1 MLWTRFGTGTTTCDL
16 CMNPVM
22 FPPSP
27 TRRFP
32 ATRTMLKLESL
43 EVNGFKTFVDPVTS
57 RFARGI
63 TAIVGP
69 NGCGKSNLAEAIT
82 WVLGEQSA
90 KSLRGSSMEEV
101 IFNGSGR
108 RKPLG
113 MAEVS
118 LTFLTDGS
126 VESADD
132 GRITIGRRI
141 FRGGEGQY
149 RLNDRVARLKD
160 IRDILMDTGLGI
172 RAYSVIEQGRIG
184 MILSGKPQERR
195 KLIEEAAGITRYK
208 SRKRLAGLKL
218 EDATADL
225 LRLDDVISEVERRL
239 RSLKRQASAARRH
252 RQQRDAYREL
262 LDAVLLAR
270 WVKLQGEL
278 EELGSVLGQEADR
291 EAELLAGIA
300 RGNAELAECRQAID
314 ARTGEAVRSH
324 ERQATLLATIEG
336 RRELIKGAGATRAE
350 IAERLDAGAR
360 GAETRRRELSTAE
373 EALAVLAGRRQ
384 MFLSE
389 REEALAKVDEDRRR
403 IDKADTAIDHA
414 RGRHRD
420 LLEEQAAS
428 NVGIDELRS
437 LLVAERIAGE
447 KAVDRRDR
455 AEETLERSREALRS
469 IDLDVKSVG
478 AQVETLDVALTTET
492 QAAQRAAAAL
502 EASRNRRQTAQT
514 ELETRRE
521 ELVEAQK
528 RAAVLQE
535 LGRRDEELRAGIRD
549 ALLELGLAAPR
560 FLGDEVNVPAGWE
573 DSLDLFLGPLR
584 NAILAPGDDD
594 AVAVARALGGFD
606 HQVTLLRPVDPPQPL
621 PELGDPEIVGDV
633 WTALGLPAD
642 LHASLQPGWL
652 VRSPEAAERLA
663 VDNPG
668 AAFLCRDRLW
678 IEAGRV
684 TVRGEGAAPGAL
696 GRQRELDDLVH
707 RTGELE
713 ERCTTLGR
721 DIDSADGSVRDAALE
736 GRRIEQAAAGLREQL
751 AVAKARLQDITER
764 RAVQARES
772 AAAETERDEL
782 IRGIAETES
791 RQARIQAD
799 IEARETVHRSL
810 ERAVQ
815 EAADA
820 VERAREEREERVTA
834 GAGRQGQLELIEER
848 SATERNE
855 TERLEGRIATL
866 READEEWLVE
876 QERLRGRLVELEDA
890 STRARQELDDALD
903 ERTSARDEATGAQEA
918 LEEERDRG
926 RKLDGRM
933 RDLGARRDE
942 LRDRIEELR
951 VRQAGLR
958 QDAEHLEREYR
969 EEFRRELAAQ
979 EARETPASPGG
990 EASDLETMT
999 EELERRRTLLERMGP
1014 VNVLAADE
1022 YDEQQER
1029 HTFLAGQR
1037 ADVASSVE
1045 SLKRTI
1051 RDIDRTSSERFVATF
1066 SEVNENFGRTFTELF
1081 RGGEAE
1087 MRLMD
1092 EEDPL
1097 DCGIEITARPPG
1109 KRAQNIMLLSGG
1121 EKALAAI
1128 ALLFALFQT
1137 KPSPFCI
1144 LDEVDAPLDDANIL
1158 RFVDMLERM
1167 SAETQFLVI
1176 THNKLTMQV
1185 ASTLYGVTMEERGV
1199 SKIVGVDVDEMHP
1212 ERQLATA

>member
-1 MLWTRFGTGTTTCDL
+1 
-16 CMNPVM
+16 
-22 FPPSP
+22 
-27 TRRFP
+27 
-32 ATRTMLKLESL
+32 MLKLESL

-101 IFNGSGR
+101 IFNGSGQ

-118 LTFLTDGS
+118 LTFLSDGS
-126 VESADD
+126 AENAED

-208 SRKRLAGLKL
+208 NRKRLASLKL

-225 LRLDDVISEVERRL
+225 LRLDDIISEVERRL
-239 RSLKRQASAARRH
+239 RSLKRQANAALRH
-252 RQQRDAYREL
+252 RERRDAYREL
-262 LDAVLLAR
+262 LDAVLLSR
-270 WVKLQGEL
+270 WAKLQGEL
-278 EELGSVLGQEADR
+278 EELGSALGQEADR

-314 ARTGEAVRSH
+314 ARTEEAVRSH

-336 RRELIKGAGATRAE
+336 RQELIKGARATRTE
-350 IAERLDAGAR
+350 IAERLEAGAR

-389 REEALAKVDEDRRR
+389 REEALAKVHEDRRR
-403 IDKADTAIDHA
+403 IDEADTAIEDA
-414 RGRHRD
+414 RRRHRD

-428 NVGIDELRS
+428 RVGIDELRGN
-437 LLVAERIAGE
+437 LVAERIANE

-469 IDLDVKSVG
+469 IDGDVKDVG
-478 AQVETLDVALTTET
+478 AKVETLDVALTTET
-492 QAAQRAAAAL
+492 RAAQRAAAAL
-502 EASRNRRQTAQT
+502 DTSRNRRQAAQA

-528 RAAVLQE
+528 RAAVLRE

-549 ALLELGLAAPR
+549 ALIELELAEPR
-560 FLGDEVNVPAGWE
+560 FLSDEVNVPAGWE
-573 DSLDLFLGPLR
+573 NSLDLFLGPLR
-584 NAILAPGDDD
+584 NAILAPADED
-594 AVAVARALGGFD
+594 AVAIARALAGFD
-606 HQVTLLRPVDPPQPL
+606 HQVTLLRPADAPGEPREPD
-621 PELGDPEIVGDV
+621 DPEIVGDV
-633 WTALGLPAD
+633 WTALGLPED
-642 LHASLQPGWL
+642 LRAALQPGWL
-652 VRSPEAAERLA
+652 VESAEAAERLA
-663 VDNPG
+663 TDNPG
-668 AAFLCRDRLW
+668 VAFLCRDRLW

-696 GRQRELDDLVH
+696 GRQRELDDLVG
-707 RTGELE
+707 RADELE
-713 ERCTTLGR
+713 ERCATLSR
-721 DIDSADGSVRDAALE
+721 EIEAAAESVRHAALE
-736 GRRIEQAAAGLREQL
+736 GRRIEQAAAELREQL

-764 RAVQARES
+764 RTVQARES
-772 AAAETERDEL
+772 EAAEAEREEL
-782 IRGIAETES
+782 TRGIAETES
-791 RQARIQAD
+791 RQAQIRAEV
-799 IEARETVHRSL
+799 EARETVHRSL
-810 ERAVQ
+810 KRAVQ
-815 EAADA
+815 EAAAA
-820 VERAREEREERVTA
+820 VERAREEREEHVTA

-855 TERLEGRIATL
+855 TERLEERIADL

-890 STRARQELDDALD
+890 ATRARQELEDALA
-903 ERTSARDEATGAQEA
+903 EQTSARDEATAAQEA
-918 LEEERDRG
+918 LETERDRG
-926 RKLDGRM
+926 RELDARM

-979 EARETPASPGG
+979 EAPAPSDG

-1022 YDEQQER
+1022 YDEQRER

-1045 SLKRTI
+1045 SLKGTI
-1051 RDIDRTSSERFVATF
+1051 RDIDRTSSERFVSTF

-1081 RGGEAE
+1081 RGGDAE

-1092 EEDPL
+1092 EDDPL

-1167 SAETQFLVI
+1167 SKETQFLVI

>member
-1 MLWTRFGTGTTTCDL
+1 
-16 CMNPVM
+16 
-22 FPPSP
+22 
-27 TRRFP
+27 
-32 ATRTMLKLESL
+32 MLKLESL

-82 WVLGEQSA
+82 WVLGEQSP

-101 IFNGSGR
+101 IFNGSGQ

-126 VESADD
+126 VENAED

-208 SRKRLAGLKL
+208 NRKRLASLKL

-225 LRLDDVISEVERRL
+225 LRLDDIISEVERSL
-239 RSLKRQASAARRH
+239 RSLKRQANAARRH
-252 RQQRDAYREL
+252 RERRDAYREL

-270 WVKLQGEL
+270 WARLQGEL
-278 EELGSVLGQEADR
+278 EELGSALGQKADR
-291 EAELLAGIA
+291 EAELLAEIA

-314 ARTGEAVRSH
+314 ARTEEAVRSH

-336 RRELIKGAGATRAE
+336 RQELIKGGRATRAE
-350 IAERLDAGAR
+350 IAERLEGGAR
-360 GAETRRRELSTAE
+360 SEETRRRELSAAE

-389 REEALAKVDEDRRR
+389 REDALAKVHDDRRR
-403 IDKADTAIDHA
+403 IDEADAAIEDA
-414 RGRHRD
+414 RRRHRD

-428 NVGIDELRS
+428 RTGLDELRS
-437 LLVAERIAGE
+437 RLVAERIVTE

-455 AEETLERSREALRS
+455 AETTLERSRDALRA
-469 IDLDVKSVG
+469 IEVDVKGVG
-478 AQVETLDVALTTET
+478 AKVETLEVALTAET
-492 QAAQRAAAAL
+492 QAAQRAATAL
-502 EASRNRRQTAQT
+502 EASRNRRQAAQA
-514 ELETRRE
+514 ERETRRE

-528 RAAVLQE
+528 RAAVLRE
-535 LGRRDEELRAGIRD
+535 LGQRDEELRAGIRD
-549 ALLELGLAAPR
+549 ALHELELSEPR

-584 NAILAPGDDD
+584 NAVLAPGDED
-594 AVAVARALGGFD
+594 AVAIARALAGFD
-606 HQVTLLRPVDPPQPL
+606 HQVTLLRPAEARKPL
-621 PELGDPEIVGDV
+621 PGLTEPVELDDPDIVGDV
-633 WTALGLPAD
+633 WTALGLPEE
-642 LHASLQPGWL
+642 LRASLPPGCL
-652 VRSPEAAERLA
+652 VSSLEAAERLA
-663 VDNPG
+663 ADNPDI
-668 AAFLCRDRLW
+668 AFLCRDRLW

-696 GRQRELDDLVH
+696 GRQRELDDLVR
-707 RTGELE
+707 RTDELE
-713 ERCTTLGR
+713 ERCTTLSGE
-721 DIDSADGSVRDAALE
+721 IDEAAGSGRDAALE
-736 GRRIEQAAAGLREQL
+736 GRRIEQAAAELREQL

-782 IRGIAETES
+782 ISRITETES

-799 IEARETVHRSL
+799 IEARETVRRSL

-815 EAADA
+815 EAAAA

-855 TERLEGRIATL
+855 TERVERRIASL
-866 READEEWLVE
+866 READDEWLAE
-876 QERLRGRLVELEDA
+876 QERLRGRLIELEEA
-890 STRARQELDDALD
+890 STRAKGELDDALA

-918 LEEERDRG
+918 LEEERSRG
-926 RKLDGRM
+926 RELEARM

-942 LRDRIEELR
+942 QRDRIEDLR

-958 QDAEHLEREYR
+958 QDAEHLEGDYR
-969 EEFRRELAAQ
+969 EEFRRELAGQ
-979 EARETPASPGG
+979 EAPAPPDG
-990 EASDLETMT
+990 EAPDLEAMT

-1029 HTFLAGQR
+1029 HTFLTGQR
-1037 ADVASSVE
+1037 TDVASSVE

-1051 RDIDRTSSERFVATF
+1051 RDIDRTSSERFVAAF

-1081 RGGEAE
+1081 RGGDAE

-1158 RFVDMLERM
+1158 RFVDMLQRM

-1176 THNKLTMQV
+1176 THNKLTMQA

>member
-1 MLWTRFGTGTTTCDL
+1 
-16 CMNPVM
+16 
-22 FPPSP
+22 
-27 TRRFP
+27 
-32 ATRTMLKLESL
+32 MLKLESL

-101 IFNGSGR
+101 IFNGSGQ

-126 VESADD
+126 VENAED

-208 SRKRLAGLKL
+208 NRKRLASLKL

-225 LRLDDVISEVERRL
+225 LRLDDIISEVERRL
-239 RSLKRQASAARRH
+239 RSLKRQANAARRH
-252 RQQRDAYREL
+252 RERRDAYREL

-278 EELGSVLGQEADR
+278 EDLGSALGHEADR
-291 EAELLAGIA
+291 EAELLAEIA
-300 RGNAELAECRQAID
+300 RNNAALAECRQAID
-314 ARTGEAVRSH
+314 ARTEEAVSSH

-336 RRELIKGAGATRAE
+336 RQELIKGSRATRAE
-350 IAERLDAGAR
+350 IAERLEAGAR
-360 GAETRRRELSTAE
+360 GAKTRRRELSTAE

-389 REEALAKVDEDRRR
+389 REEALAKVHEDRRR
-403 IDKADTAIDHA
+403 IDEADTAIEDA
-414 RGRHRD
+414 RRRHRD

-428 NVGIDELRS
+428 RVGIDELRS
-437 LLVAERIAGE
+437 SLVAERIASE

-455 AEETLERSREALRS
+455 AEKTLQRSQEALRS
-469 IDLDVKSVG
+469 IDGDVRGVG
-478 AQVETLDVALTTET
+478 AKVGTLDVALATET

-502 EASRNRRQTAQT
+502 EASRNRRQTAQA
-514 ELETRRE
+514 ELETHRE

-528 RAAVLQE
+528 RAAVLRE

-549 ALLELGLAAPR
+549 ALVELGLAEPR

-584 NAILAPGDDD
+584 NAILAPGDED
-594 AVAVARALGGFD
+594 AVAIARALAGFD
-606 HQVTLLRPVDPPQPL
+606 HRVTLLRPADSTKPR
-621 PELGDPEIVGDV
+621 PEFTALGELDDPEIVGDV
-633 WTALGLPAD
+633 WAALGLPEE
-642 LHASLQPGWL
+642 LRASLQRGCL
-652 VRSPEAAERLA
+652 VESPEAAERLA
-663 VDNPG
+663 TDNPG
-668 AAFLCRDRLW
+668 VAFLCRDRLW

-684 TVRGEGAAPGAL
+684 TVRGKGAAPGAM
-696 GRQRELDDLVH
+696 GRQRELDDLVR
-707 RTGELE
+707 RTDELE
-713 ERCTTLGR
+713 ERCAALSR
-721 DIDSADGSVRDAALE
+721 DIDTATGSVRDAALE

-764 RAVQARES
+764 RDVQARES

-791 RQARIQAD
+791 RQARIQTD

-815 EAADA
+815 EAAAA
-820 VERAREEREERVTA
+820 VERAREEREEHVTA

-855 TERLEGRIATL
+855 TERLEGRIAGL

-876 QERLRGRLVELEDA
+876 QEQLRGRLIELEDA
-890 STRARQELDDALD
+890 STRARRELDDALA
-903 ERTSARDEATGAQEA
+903 EQTSARDEATGAQEA
-918 LEEERDRG
+918 LEAERDRG
-926 RKLDGRM
+926 RKLDARM
-933 RDLGARRDE
+933 RDLGGRRDK

-969 EEFRRELAAQ
+969 EEFRRELAAR
-979 EARETPASPGG
+979 EAPATQDG
-990 EASDLETMT
+990 EPSDLETMT

-1081 RGGEAE
+1081 RGGDAE

-1167 SAETQFLVI
+1167 SKETQFLVI

>member
-1 MLWTRFGTGTTTCDL
+1 
-16 CMNPVM
+16 
-22 FPPSP
+22 
-27 TRRFP
+27 
-32 ATRTMLKLESL
+32 MLKLESL

-82 WVLGEQSA
+82 WVLGEQSP

-101 IFNGSGR
+101 IFNGSGQ

-126 VESADD
+126 VENAED

-208 SRKRLAGLKL
+208 NRKRLASLKL

-225 LRLDDVISEVERRL
+225 LRLDDIISEVERSL
-239 RSLKRQASAARRH
+239 RSLKRQANAARRH
-252 RQQRDAYREL
+252 RERRDAYREL

-270 WVKLQGEL
+270 WARLQREL
-278 EELGSVLGQEADR
+278 EELGSTLGQKSDR
-291 EAELLAGIA
+291 EAQLLAEIA
-300 RGNAELAECRQAID
+300 RGNAKLAECRQAID
-314 ARTGEAVRSH
+314 ARTEEAVRSH
-324 ERQATLLATIEG
+324 ERQATLMATIEG
-336 RRELIKGAGATRAE
+336 RQELIKGARATRTE
-350 IAERLDAGAR
+350 IAERLEGGAR
-360 GAETRRRELSTAE
+360 SEETRRRELAAAE

-389 REEALAKVDEDRRR
+389 REEALAKVQEDRQR
-403 IDKADTAIDHA
+403 IDEADAAIERA
-414 RGRHRD
+414 RKRHRD

-428 NVGIDELRS
+428 RAETDELRS
-437 LLVAERIAGE
+437 SLVTERIGNE

-455 AEETLERSREALRS
+455 AEATLERSRDALRS
-469 IDLDVKSVG
+469 IDVDVRAVG
-478 AQVETLDVALTTET
+478 AKVEELDVALATET
-492 QAAQRAAAAL
+492 EAAGRAAEAL
-502 EASRNRRQTAQT
+502 EASRNRRQEART

-528 RAAVLQE
+528 RAAVLRE
-535 LGRRDEELRAGIRD
+535 LGQRDEELRAGIRD
-549 ALLELGLAAPR
+549 ALLDLGLSEPR
-560 FLGDEVNVPAGWE
+560 FLGDEVKVPAGWE

-584 NAILAPGDDD
+584 NAILAPCDED
-594 AVAVARALGGFD
+594 AVAIARALSGFD
-606 HQVTLLRPVDPPQPL
+606 HQVTLLRPADARERL
-621 PELGDPEIVGDV
+621 AELDDPEIVGDV
-633 WTALGLPAD
+633 STALGLSPD
-642 LHASLQPGWL
+642 LNGALRPGYL
-652 VRSPEAAERLA
+652 VSGPEAAERLA
-663 VDNPG
+663 ADNPG
-668 AAFLCRDRLW
+668 VAFLCRDRLW

-696 GRQRELDDLVH
+696 GRQRELDDLGE
-707 RTGELE
+707 RIGELE
-713 ERCTTLGR
+713 ERCATLGR
-721 DIDSADGSVRDAALE
+721 EIDAAGESGREAAME
-736 GRRIEQAAAGLREQL
+736 GQRIERVASDLREQL
-751 AVAKARLQDITER
+751 AVAKARLQDISER
-764 RAVQARES
+764 RTAQARES
-772 AAAETERDEL
+772 AEAEAEL
-782 IRGIAETES
+782 EDLLRKIAETAS

-799 IEARETVHRSL
+799 IQARETVHRSL
-810 ERAVQ
+810 ERAVE
-815 EAADA
+815 EAAAA

-834 GAGRQGQLELIEER
+834 GAGRQGQLELINER
-848 SATERNE
+848 SATDRNE
-855 TERLEGRIATL
+855 TERLEQQIESL
-866 READEEWLVE
+866 RRADEAWLVE
-876 QERLRGRLVELEDA
+876 QGRLRGRVVELEAA
-890 STRARQELDDALD
+890 SARARQELDDALA
-903 ERTSARDEATGAQEA
+903 ERKSARDEATGAQEA
-918 LEEERDRG
+918 LEEERSRG
-926 RKLDGRM
+926 RELEARM

-942 LRDRIEELR
+942 QRDRIEDLR
-951 VRQAGLR
+951 VRQAGLS
-958 QDAEHLEREYR
+958 QDAEHLEGDYR

-979 EARETPASPGG
+979 EAPARPDG
-990 EASDLETMT
+990 EAPDLEAMT

-1029 HTFLAGQR
+1029 HTFLTGQR
-1037 ADVASSVE
+1037 TDVASSVE

-1051 RDIDRTSSERFVATF
+1051 RDIDRTSSERFVAAF

-1081 RGGEAE
+1081 RGGDAE

-1158 RFVDMLERM
+1158 RFVDMLQRM

-1176 THNKLTMQV
+1176 THNKLTMQA

>member
-1 MLWTRFGTGTTTCDL
+1 
-16 CMNPVM
+16 
-22 FPPSP
+22 
-27 TRRFP
+27 
-32 ATRTMLKLESL
+32 MLKLESL

-101 IFNGSGR
+101 IFNGSGQ

-126 VESADD
+126 VENAEDD
-132 GRITIGRRI
+132 RITIGRRI

-208 SRKRLAGLKL
+208 NRKRLASLKL

-225 LRLDDVISEVERRL
+225 LRLDDIISEVERRL
-239 RSLKRQASAARRH
+239 RSLKRQANAARRH
-252 RQQRDAYREL
+252 RERRDAYREL

-270 WVKLQGEL
+270 WVKLHGEL
-278 EELGSVLGQEADR
+278 EELGSALGREADR
-291 EAELLAGIA
+291 EAELLAEIA
-300 RGNAELAECRQAID
+300 RGNTALTECRQAID
-314 ARTGEAVRSH
+314 ARTEEAVRSH

-336 RRELIKGAGATRAE
+336 RQELIKGARATRAE
-350 IAERLDAGAR
+350 IAERLKAGAR
-360 GAETRRRELSTAE
+360 DTETRRRELSTAE
-373 EALAVLAGRRQ
+373 ETLAVLAGRRQ
-384 MFLSE
+384 MFLTE
-389 REEALAKVDEDRRR
+389 REEALAKVSEDRRR
-403 IDKADTAIDHA
+403 IDEADTAIEDA
-414 RGRHRD
+414 RRQHRD

-428 NVGIDELRS
+428 RVGIDELRS
-437 LLVAERIAGE
+437 RLVAERIANE

-455 AEETLERSREALRS
+455 AEETLERSLEALRS
-469 IDLDVKSVG
+469 IDGDVQGVG
-478 AQVETLDVALTTET
+478 AKVESLDVALATET
-492 QAAQRAAAAL
+492 KAAQRAAAAL
-502 EASRNRRQTAQT
+502 DASRNQRQTAEA

-528 RAAVLQE
+528 RAAVLRE
-535 LGRRDEELRAGIRD
+535 LGQRDEELRAGIRS
-549 ALLELGLAAPR
+549 ALLELGLSEPR

-594 AVAVARALGGFD
+594 AVSIARALAGFD
-606 HQVTLLRPVDPPQPL
+606 HQVTLLRPADSAKPA
-621 PELGDPEIVGDV
+621 PESTALGGLDDPEIVGDV
-633 WTALGLPAD
+633 WTALGLPED
-642 LHASLQPGWL
+642 LRASLQPGWL
-652 VRSPEAAERLA
+652 VASPEAAERLA
-663 VDNPG
+663 ADNPG
-668 AAFLCRDRLW
+668 VAFLCRDRLW

-696 GRQRELDDLVH
+696 GRQRELDDLV
-707 RTGELE
+707 RRVDELE
-713 ERCTTLGR
+713 ERCAALNR
-721 DIDSADGSVRDAALE
+721 EIDAAAGSARDAALE
-736 GRRIEQAAAGLREQL
+736 GRRIEQAAAELREQL
-751 AVAKARLQDITER
+751 AVARARLQDITER
-764 RAVQARES
+764 RAVQAREND
-772 AAAETERDEL
+772 AAETERDEL
-782 IRGIAETES
+782 TRGIAETES
-791 RQARIQAD
+791 RQARIRAD

-815 EAADA
+815 EAAAA
-820 VERAREEREERVTA
+820 VERAREEREEHVTA

-855 TERLEGRIATL
+855 TERLEERIANL
-866 READEEWLVE
+866 READEGWLAE
-876 QERLRGRLVELEDA
+876 QGRLRGRLVELEDA
-890 STRARQELDDALD
+890 STQARQELDDALD
-903 ERTSARDEATGAQEA
+903 ERTSARDEATRAQEA
-918 LEEERDRG
+918 LEAERDRG
-926 RKLDGRM
+926 RQLDARM
-933 RDLGARRDE
+933 RDLGARRDD
-942 LRDRIEELR
+942 LRDGIEELR

-969 EEFRRELAAQ
+969 EEFGREVT
-979 EARETPASPGG
+979 ARETPATPDG
-990 EASDLETMT
+990 EASDFETMT

-1029 HTFLAGQR
+1029 HTFLAEQR

-1045 SLKRTI
+1045 SLKGTI
-1051 RDIDRTSSERFVATF
+1051 RDIDRTSSERFVSTF

-1081 RGGEAE
+1081 RGGDAE

-1092 EEDPL
+1092 EDDPL

>member
-1 MLWTRFGTGTTTCDL
+1 MFRKGQPGRLATTL
-16 CMNPVM
+16 
-22 FPPSP
+22 
-27 TRRFP
+27 
-32 ATRTMLKLESL
+32 TMLKLESL

-101 IFNGSGR
+101 IFNGSGQ

-126 VESADD
+126 VENAED
-132 GRITIGRRI
+132 GRVTIGRRI

-149 RLNDRVARLKD
+149 RLNDRAARLKD

-208 SRKRLAGLKL
+208 NRKRLASLKL

-225 LRLDDVISEVERRL
+225 LRLDDIISEVERSL
-239 RSLKRQASAARRH
+239 RSLKRQANAARRH
-252 RQQRDAYREL
+252 RERRDAYREL

-270 WVKLQGEL
+270 WVRLQGEL
-278 EELGSVLGQEADR
+278 EELGSALGREADR
-291 EAELLAGIA
+291 EAELLAEIA

-314 ARTGEAVRSH
+314 ARTEEAVRSH
-324 ERQATLLATIEG
+324 ERQAALLATIEG
-336 RRELIKGAGATRAE
+336 RRELIKGSRATRAE
-350 IAERLDAGAR
+350 IAERLEAGAR

-389 REEALAKVDEDRRR
+389 REEALAKVHEDRRR
-403 IDKADTAIDHA
+403 IDEADTAIEQA

-428 NVGIDELRS
+428 GVGIDELRS
-437 LLVAERIAGE
+437 RLIAERIASE

-455 AEETLERSREALRS
+455 AEETLETSREALRS
-469 IDLDVKSVG
+469 IDVDVKGVG
-478 AQVETLDVALTTET
+478 AKVETLEVALTTET
-492 QAAQRAAAAL
+492 RAAQRAAATL
-502 EASRNRRQTAQT
+502 EASRNRRQTAQA

-528 RAAVLQE
+528 RAAVLRE
-535 LGRRDEELRAGIRD
+535 LGRRDEELRAGIRG
-549 ALLELGLAAPR
+549 ALLELGLAEPR

-584 NAILAPGDDD
+584 NAILAPADED
-594 AVAVARALGGFD
+594 AVAIGRALAGFD
-606 HQVTLLRPVDPPQPL
+606 HQVTLLRSVDPPRPL
-621 PELGDPEIVGDV
+621 PELGELDDSEIAGEV
-633 WTALGLPAD
+633 WTSLGLPGD
-642 LHASLQPGWL
+642 LRASLQPGWL
-652 VRSPEAAERLA
+652 VESPEAAERLA
-663 VDNPG
+663 AEHPG
-668 AAFLCRDRLW
+668 VAFLCRDRLW

-713 ERCTTLGR
+713 ERCATLSR
-721 DIDSADGSVRDAALE
+721 DIDAAADHVRDAALE
-736 GRRIEQAAAGLREQL
+736 GRRIEQAAAELREQL

-772 AAAETERDEL
+772 AAAEAERDEL
-782 IRGIAETES
+782 IREIGETES

-810 ERAVQ
+810 ERAAQ
-815 EAADA
+815 EAAA
-820 VERAREEREERVTA
+820 GVERAREEREERVTA

-855 TERLEGRIATL
+855 TERLEERIATL
-866 READEEWLVE
+866 READEEWLAE

-890 STRARQELDDALD
+890 STQAGRELDEALA

-918 LEEERDRG
+918 LEAERDRG
-926 RKLDGRM
+926 RGLDARM
-933 RDLGARRDE
+933 RDLGDRRDT
-942 LRDRIEELR
+942 LRDRIQDLR
-951 VRQAGLR
+951 VQQAGLR
-958 QDAEHLEREYR
+958 QDGEHLEREYR

-979 EARETPASPGG
+979 EKPASPDDQ
-990 EASDLETMT
+990 APDLEAMT

-1051 RDIDRTSSERFVATF
+1051 RDIDRTSSERFVSTF

-1081 RGGEAE
+1081 RGGDAR

-1092 EEDPL
+1092 EDDPL

-1167 SAETQFLVI
+1167 STETQFLVI

>member
-1 MLWTRFGTGTTTCDL
+1 
-16 CMNPVM
+16 
-22 FPPSP
+22 
-27 TRRFP
+27 
-32 ATRTMLKLESL
+32 MLKLESL

-82 WVLGEQSA
+82 WVLGEQSP

-101 IFNGSGR
+101 IFNGSGQ

-126 VESADD
+126 VENAED

-208 SRKRLAGLKL
+208 NRKRLASLKL

-225 LRLDDVISEVERRL
+225 LRLDDIISEVERSL
-239 RSLKRQASAARRH
+239 RSLKRQANAARRH
-252 RQQRDAYREL
+252 RERRDAYREL

-270 WVKLQGEL
+270 WARLQGEL
-278 EELGSVLGQEADR
+278 EELGSALGQKADR
-291 EAELLAGIA
+291 EAELLAEIA

-314 ARTGEAVRSH
+314 ARTEEAVRSH

-336 RRELIKGAGATRAE
+336 RQELIKGGRATRAE
-350 IAERLDAGAR
+350 IAERLEGGAR
-360 GAETRRRELSTAE
+360 SEETRRRELSAAE

-389 REEALAKVDEDRRR
+389 REDALAKVHDDRRR
-403 IDKADTAIDHA
+403 IDEADAAIEDA
-414 RGRHRD
+414 RKRHRD

-428 NVGIDELRS
+428 RTGLDELRS
-437 LLVAERIAGE
+437 RLVAERIVTE

-455 AEETLERSREALRS
+455 AETTLERSRDALRA
-469 IDLDVKSVG
+469 IEVDVKGVG
-478 AQVETLDVALTTET
+478 AKVETLEVALTAET

-502 EASRNRRQTAQT
+502 EASRNRRQAAQA
-514 ELETRRE
+514 ERETRRE

-528 RAAVLQE
+528 RAAVLRE
-535 LGRRDEELRAGIRD
+535 LGQRDEELRAGIRD
-549 ALLELGLAAPR
+549 ALHELELSEPR

-584 NAILAPGDDD
+584 NAVLAPGDED
-594 AVAVARALGGFD
+594 AVAIARALAGFD
-606 HQVTLLRPVDPPQPL
+606 HQVTLLRPAEARKPL
-621 PELGDPEIVGDV
+621 PGLTEPVELDAPDIVGDV
-633 WTALGLPAD
+633 WTALGLPEE
-642 LHASLQPGWL
+642 LRASLPPGCL
-652 VRSPEAAERLA
+652 VSSLEAAERLA
-663 VDNPG
+663 ADNPDI
-668 AAFLCRDRLW
+668 AFLCRDRLW

-696 GRQRELDDLVH
+696 GRQRELDDLVR
-707 RTGELE
+707 RTDELE
-713 ERCTTLGR
+713 ERCTTLSGE
-721 DIDSADGSVRDAALE
+721 IDEAAGSGRDAALE
-736 GRRIEQAAAGLREQL
+736 GRRIEQAAAELREQL

-782 IRGIAETES
+782 ISRITETES
-791 RQARIQAD
+791 RQAHIQAD

-815 EAADA
+815 EAAAA

-855 TERLEGRIATL
+855 TERVERRIASL
-866 READEEWLVE
+866 READDEWLAE
-876 QERLRGRLVELEDA
+876 QERLRGRLIELEEA
-890 STRARQELDDALD
+890 STRAKGELDDALA

-918 LEEERDRG
+918 LEEERNRG
-926 RKLDGRM
+926 RELEARM

-942 LRDRIEELR
+942 QRDRIEDLR

-958 QDAEHLEREYR
+958 QDAEHLEGDYR
-969 EEFRRELAAQ
+969 EEFRRELAGQ
-979 EARETPASPGG
+979 EAPAPPDG
-990 EASDLETMT
+990 EAPDLEAMT

-1029 HTFLAGQR
+1029 HTFLTGQR
-1037 ADVASSVE
+1037 TDVASSVE

-1051 RDIDRTSSERFVATF
+1051 RDIDRTSSERFVAAF

-1081 RGGEAE
+1081 RGGDAE

-1158 RFVDMLERM
+1158 RFVDMLQRM

-1176 THNKLTMQV
+1176 THNKLTMQA

>member
-1 MLWTRFGTGTTTCDL
+1 
-16 CMNPVM
+16 
-22 FPPSP
+22 
-27 TRRFP
+27 
-32 ATRTMLKLESL
+32 MLKLESL

-82 WVLGEQSA
+82 WVLGEQSP

-101 IFNGSGR
+101 IFNGSGQ

-126 VESADD
+126 VENAED

-149 RLNDRVARLKD
+149 RLNDRVTRLKD

-208 SRKRLAGLKL
+208 NRKRLASLKL

-225 LRLDDVISEVERRL
+225 LRLDDIISEVERSL
-239 RSLKRQASAARRH
+239 RSLKRQANAARRH
-252 RQQRDAYREL
+252 RERRDGYREL
-262 LDAVLLAR
+262 LDAVLVAR
-270 WVKLQGEL
+270 WAELQGEL
-278 EELGSVLGQEADR
+278 EELESDLGQKADR
-291 EAELLAGIA
+291 EAELLAEIA
-300 RGNAELAECRQAID
+300 RGNAELADCRKAID
-314 ARTGEAVRSH
+314 ARTEEAVRSH
-324 ERQATLLATIEG
+324 ERQATLLATVEG
-336 RRELIKGAGATRAE
+336 RQELIKGARATRAE
-350 IAERLDAGAR
+350 IAERLEGGAR
-360 GAETRRRELSTAE
+360 SQETRRRELSAAE

-389 REEALAKVDEDRRR
+389 REEALAKVQEDRQR
-403 IDKADTAIDHA
+403 IDEADAAIERA
-414 RGRHRD
+414 RKRHRD
-420 LLEEQAAS
+420 LREEQAAS
-428 NVGIDELRS
+428 RAGTEELRS
-437 LLVAERIAGE
+437 GLVTERIGNE

-455 AEETLERSREALRS
+455 AEATLERSRDALRS
-469 IDLDVKSVG
+469 IEVDVKAVG
-478 AQVETLDVALTTET
+478 AKVENLDVALTTET
-492 QAAQRAAAAL
+492 EAAGRAAEAL
-502 EASRNRRQTAQT
+502 EASRNRRQEART
-514 ELETRRE
+514 ELETRRD
-521 ELVEAQK
+521 ELVEVEK
-528 RAAVLQE
+528 RAAVLHE
-535 LGRRDEELRAGIRD
+535 LGRGDEELRAGICA
-549 ALLELGLAAPR
+549 ALLELELPAPR
-560 FLGDEVNVPAGWE
+560 FLGDVVEVPAGWE

-584 NAILAPGDDD
+584 NAILAPSDED
-594 AVAVARALGGFD
+594 AVSIARALSGFD
-606 HQVTLLRPVDPPQPL
+606 HQVTLLRPADARAPL
-621 PELGDPEIVGDV
+621 PELDDPDIVGEV
-633 WTALGLPAD
+633 STALGLSPD
-642 LHASLQPGWL
+642 LNGALRPGYL
-652 VRSPEAAERLA
+652 VSGPEAAERLA
-663 VDNPG
+663 EDNPG
-668 AAFLCRDRLW
+668 VAFLCRDRLW

-696 GRQRELDDLVH
+696 GRQRELDNLGRRID
-707 RTGELE
+707 ELE
-713 ERCTTLGR
+713 ERCAALSR
-721 DIDSADGSVRDAALE
+721 EIDDAAESGREAAME
-736 GRRIEQAAAGLREQL
+736 GQRIERAASNLREQL
-751 AVAKARLQDITER
+751 AVAKARLQDISER
-764 RAVQARES
+764 RTAQVRES
-772 AAAETERDEL
+772 TEAEAEL
-782 IRGIAETES
+782 EDLLRTIAETAG

-799 IEARETVHRSL
+799 IQARETVHRSL
-810 ERAVQ
+810 ERAVE
-815 EAADA
+815 EAAAA
-820 VERAREEREERVTA
+820 VERTREEREERVTA
-834 GAGRQGQLELIEER
+834 GAGRQGQLELIDER
-848 SATERNE
+848 SATDRNE
-855 TERLEGRIATL
+855 TERLEQQIESL
-866 READEEWLVE
+866 RRADEAWLAE
-876 QERLRGRLVELEDA
+876 KERLRGRVVELEAA
-890 STRARQELDDALD
+890 SARARQELDDALA
-903 ERTSARDEATGAQEA
+903 ERTSARDEAAGAQQA

-926 RKLDGRM
+926 RELEART

-942 LRDRIEELR
+942 QRDRIEDLR

-958 QDAEHLEREYR
+958 QNAEHLERDYR

-979 EARETPASPGG
+979 AAPSDG
-990 EASDLETMT
+990 EAPDLEAMT

-1029 HTFLAGQR
+1029 HTFLTGQR

-1051 RDIDRTSSERFVATF
+1051 RDIDRTSSERFVAAF
-1066 SEVNENFGRTFTELF
+1066 NEVNENFGHTFTELF
-1081 RGGEAE
+1081 RGGDAE

-1158 RFVDMLERM
+1158 RFVDMLQRM

-1176 THNKLTMQV
+1176 THNKLTMQA

>member
-1 MLWTRFGTGTTTCDL
+1 
-16 CMNPVM
+16 
-22 FPPSP
+22 
-27 TRRFP
+27 
-32 ATRTMLKLESL
+32 MLKLESL

-82 WVLGEQSA
+82 WVLGEQSP

-101 IFNGSGR
+101 IFNGSGQ

-126 VESADD
+126 VEHAED

-208 SRKRLAGLKL
+208 NRKRLASLKL
-218 EDATADL
+218 EDAAADL
-225 LRLDDVISEVERRL
+225 LRLDDIISEVERSL
-239 RSLKRQASAARRH
+239 RSLKRQANAARRH
-252 RQQRDAYREL
+252 RERRDGYREL

-270 WVKLQGEL
+270 WAKLQGEL
-278 EELGSVLGQEADR
+278 EELGSDLGRKADR
-291 EAELLAGIA
+291 EAELLAEMA
-300 RGNAELAECRQAID
+300 SGNAKLAECRQAID
-314 ARTGEAVRSH
+314 ERTEEAVRSH

-336 RRELIKGAGATRAE
+336 RQELIKGARATRAE
-350 IAERLDAGAR
+350 IAERLEAGAR
-360 GAETRRRELSTAE
+360 SEETRRRELAAAE

-389 REEALAKVDEDRRR
+389 REEALAKVHDDRRR
-403 IDKADTAIDHA
+403 IDEADTAIEDA
-414 RGRHRD
+414 RQRHRD

-428 NVGIDELRS
+428 RLEVDELKSR
-437 LLVAERIAGE
+437 LVAERIDNE

-455 AEETLERSREALRS
+455 AETSLERGRDALRAIDVDVRGVGAKVETLE
-469 IDLDVKSVG
+469 
-478 AQVETLDVALTTET
+478 VALTAET
-492 QAAQRAAAAL
+492 QAAQRATAAL
-502 EASRNRRQTAQT
+502 EASRNRRQGAQA
-514 ELETRRE
+514 ELEACRE
-521 ELVEAQK
+521 ELVETEK
-528 RAAVLQE
+528 RTAVLRE
-535 LGRRDEELRAGIRD
+535 LGQRDEELRAGIRD
-549 ALLELGLAAPR
+549 ALLDLGLSEPR
-560 FLGDEVNVPAGWE
+560 FLADEVNVPAGWE

-584 NAILAPGDDD
+584 NAILAPSDED
-594 AVAVARALGGFD
+594 AVAIARALTGFD
-606 HQVTLLRPVDPPQPL
+606 HQVTMLRPAETRKPL
-621 PELGDPEIVGDV
+621 PELAELDDPEIVGDL
-633 WTALGLPAD
+633 WTALGLPED
-642 LHASLQPGWL
+642 LRASLRPGCL
-652 VRSPEAAERLA
+652 VSSPEAAERLA
-663 VDNPG
+663 ADNPDI
-668 AAFLCRDRLW
+668 AFLCRDRLW

-696 GRQRELDDLVH
+696 GRQRELDDLV
-707 RTGELE
+707 RRADELE
-713 ERCTTLGR
+713 ERCTTLGGE
-721 DIDSADGSVRDAALE
+721 IDEAAGSVRDAALE
-736 GRRIEQAAAGLREQL
+736 GRRIAQAAAELREQL
-751 AVAKARLQDITER
+751 AVAKARLEDITER

-772 AAAETERDEL
+772 AAAEAERDEL
-782 IRGIAETES
+782 IRRIADTES

-815 EAADA
+815 EAAAA
-820 VERAREEREERVTA
+820 VERAREDREERVTA

-855 TERLEGRIATL
+855 TERMERRIARL
-866 READEEWLVE
+866 READEEWLAE
-876 QERLRGRLVELEDA
+876 QERLRGRLIELEDA
-890 STRARQELDDALD
+890 SARARQELDDALA

-918 LEEERDRG
+918 LEEERARG
-926 RKLDGRM
+926 RELEARM
-933 RDLGARRDE
+933 RDLGDRRDE
-942 LRDRIEELR
+942 QRDRIEDLR
-951 VRQAGLR
+951 VRQASLR
-958 QDAEHLEREYR
+958 QDAEHLERDYR

-979 EARETPASPGG
+979 EAPAPQDG
-990 EASDLETMT
+990 EAEDLDAMT

-1029 HTFLAGQR
+1029 HTFLVGQR
-1037 ADVASSVE
+1037 TDVASSVE

-1051 RDIDRTSSERFVATF
+1051 RDIDRTSSERFVAAF

-1081 RGGEAE
+1081 RGGDAE

-1137 KPSPFCI
+1137 RPSPFCI

-1158 RFVDMLERM
+1158 RFVDMLQRM
-1167 SAETQFLVI
+1167 SADTQFLVI
-1176 THNKLTMQV
+1176 THNKLTMQA

>member
-1 MLWTRFGTGTTTCDL
+1 
-16 CMNPVM
+16 
-22 FPPSP
+22 
-27 TRRFP
+27 
-32 ATRTMLKLESL
+32 MLKLESL

-101 IFNGSGR
+101 IFNGSGQ

-126 VESADD
+126 VENPED

-208 SRKRLAGLKL
+208 NRKRLASLKL

-225 LRLDDVISEVERRL
+225 LRLDDIISEVERRL
-239 RSLKRQASAARRH
+239 RSLKRQANAARRH
-252 RQQRDAYREL
+252 RERRDAYREL

-278 EELGSVLGQEADR
+278 EDLGSALGHEADR
-291 EAELLAGIA
+291 EAELLAEIA
-300 RGNAELAECRQAID
+300 RNNAALAECRQAID
-314 ARTGEAVRSH
+314 ARTEEAVSSH

-336 RRELIKGAGATRAE
+336 RQELIKGSRATRAE
-350 IAERLDAGAR
+350 IAERLEAGAR
-360 GAETRRRELSTAE
+360 GAKTRRRELSTAE

-389 REEALAKVDEDRRR
+389 REEALAKVHEDRRR
-403 IDKADTAIDHA
+403 IDEADTAIDDA
-414 RGRHRD
+414 RRRHRD

-428 NVGIDELRS
+428 RVGIDELRS
-437 LLVAERIAGE
+437 SLVAERIASE

-455 AEETLERSREALRS
+455 AEKTLQRSQEALRS
-469 IDLDVKSVG
+469 IDGDVRGVG
-478 AQVETLDVALTTET
+478 AKVGTLDVALATET

-502 EASRNRRQTAQT
+502 EASRNRRQTAQA
-514 ELETRRE
+514 ELETHRE

-528 RAAVLQE
+528 RAAVLRE

-549 ALLELGLAAPR
+549 ALVELGLAEPR

-584 NAILAPGDDD
+584 NAILAPGDED
-594 AVAVARALGGFD
+594 AVAIARALAGFD
-606 HQVTLLRPVDPPQPL
+606 HRVTLLRPADSTKPR
-621 PELGDPEIVGDV
+621 PEFTALGELDDPEIVGDV
-633 WTALGLPAD
+633 WAALGLPEE
-642 LHASLQPGWL
+642 LRASLQRGCL
-652 VRSPEAAERLA
+652 VESPEAAERLA
-663 VDNPG
+663 TDNPG
-668 AAFLCRDRLW
+668 VAFLCRDRLW

-684 TVRGEGAAPGAL
+684 TVRGKGAAPGAM
-696 GRQRELDDLVH
+696 GRQRELDDLVR
-707 RTGELE
+707 RTDELE
-713 ERCTTLGR
+713 ERCAALSR
-721 DIDSADGSVRDAALE
+721 DIDTATGSVRDAALE

-764 RAVQARES
+764 RDVQARES

-791 RQARIQAD
+791 RQARIQTD

-815 EAADA
+815 EAAAA
-820 VERAREEREERVTA
+820 VERAREEREEHVTA

-855 TERLEGRIATL
+855 TERLEGRIAGL

-876 QERLRGRLVELEDA
+876 QEQLRGRLIELEDA
-890 STRARQELDDALD
+890 STRARRELDDALA
-903 ERTSARDEATGAQEA
+903 EQTNARDEATGAQEA
-918 LEEERDRG
+918 LEAERDRG
-926 RKLDGRM
+926 RKLDARM
-933 RDLGARRDE
+933 RDLGGRRDE

-969 EEFRRELAAQ
+969 EEFRRELAAR
-979 EARETPASPGG
+979 EAPATQDG
-990 EASDLETMT
+990 EPSDLETMT

-1081 RGGEAE
+1081 RGGDAE

>member
-1 MLWTRFGTGTTTCDL
+1 
-16 CMNPVM
+16 
-22 FPPSP
+22 
-27 TRRFP
+27 
-32 ATRTMLKLESL
+32 MLKLESL

-82 WVLGEQSA
+82 WVLGEQSP
-90 KSLRGSSMEEV
+90 KSLRGNSMEEV
-101 IFNGSGR
+101 IFNGSGQ

-118 LTFLTDGS
+118 LTFLSDGS
-126 VESADD
+126 VENAED

-208 SRKRLAGLKL
+208 NRKRLASLKL

-225 LRLDDVISEVERRL
+225 LRLDDIISEVERSL
-239 RSLKRQASAARRH
+239 RSLKRQANAARRH
-252 RQQRDAYREL
+252 RERRDGYREL
-262 LDAVLLAR
+262 LDAVLVAR
-270 WVKLQGEL
+270 WAKLQGEL
-278 EELGSVLGQEADR
+278 EELESDLGQKADR
-291 EAELLAGIA
+291 EAELLAEIA
-300 RGNAELAECRQAID
+300 RGNAELADCRKAID
-314 ARTGEAVRSH
+314 ARTEEAVRSH
-324 ERQATLLATIEG
+324 ERQATLLATVEG
-336 RRELIKGAGATRAE
+336 RQELIKGARATRAE
-350 IAERLDAGAR
+350 IAERLEGGAR
-360 GAETRRRELSTAE
+360 SQETRRRELSAAE

-389 REEALAKVDEDRRR
+389 REEALAKVQEDRQR
-403 IDKADTAIDHA
+403 IDEADAAIEWA
-414 RGRHRD
+414 RKRHRD

-428 NVGIDELRS
+428 RAGTEELRS
-437 LLVAERIAGE
+437 RLVTERIGNE

-455 AEETLERSREALRS
+455 AEATLERSRDALRS
-469 IDLDVKSVG
+469 IDVDVKAVG
-478 AQVETLDVALTTET
+478 AKVEKLDIALTTET
-492 QAAQRAAAAL
+492 EAAGRAAEAL
-502 EASRNRRQTAQT
+502 EASRNRRQEART
-514 ELETRRE
+514 ELETRRD
-521 ELVEAQK
+521 ELVEAEK
-528 RAAVLQE
+528 RAAVLHE
-535 LGRRDEELRAGIRD
+535 LGQGDEELRSGICA
-549 ALLELGLAAPR
+549 ALLELELPEPR
-560 FLGDEVNVPAGWE
+560 FLGDVLEVPAGWE

-584 NAILAPGDDD
+584 NAILAPCDED
-594 AVAVARALGGFD
+594 AVAIARALSGFD
-606 HQVTLLRPVDPPQPL
+606 QQVTLLRPADARAPL
-621 PELGDPEIVGDV
+621 PELDDPEIVGEV
-633 WTALGLPAD
+633 STALGLSPD
-642 LHASLQPGWL
+642 LNGALRPGYL
-652 VRSPEAAERLA
+652 VSGPEAAERLA
-663 VDNPG
+663 ADNPG
-668 AAFLCRDRLW
+668 VAFLCRDRLW

-696 GRQRELDDLVH
+696 GRQRELDDLG
-707 RTGELE
+707 RRIEELE
-713 ERCTTLGR
+713 ERCATLGR
-721 DIDSADGSVRDAALE
+721 EIDAAAESGREAAME
-736 GRRIEQAAAGLREQL
+736 GQRIERAASNLREQL
-751 AVAKARLQDITER
+751 AVAKARLQDISER
-764 RAVQARES
+764 RTAQVRES
-772 AAAETERDEL
+772 AEAEAEL
-782 IRGIAETES
+782 EDLLRTIAETAS

-799 IEARETVHRSL
+799 IQARETVHRSL
-810 ERAVQ
+810 ERAVE
-815 EAADA
+815 EAAAA

-834 GAGRQGQLELIEER
+834 GAGRQGQLELIDER
-848 SATERNE
+848 SATDRNE
-855 TERLEGRIATL
+855 TERLEQQIESL
-866 READEEWLVE
+866 RRADEAWLVE
-876 QERLRGRLVELEDA
+876 QGRLRGRVVELETA
-890 STRARQELDDALD
+890 SARARHELDDALA
-903 ERTSARDEATGAQEA
+903 ERTSARDEAAGAQQA

-926 RKLDGRM
+926 HELEART

-942 LRDRIEELR
+942 QRDRIEDLR

-958 QDAEHLEREYR
+958 QDAEHLERDYR
-969 EEFRRELAAQ
+969 EEFRRELAAL
-979 EARETPASPGG
+979 EAPAPPDG
-990 EASDLETMT
+990 EAPNLETMT

-1029 HTFLAGQR
+1029 HSFLVGQR
-1037 ADVASSVE
+1037 TDVASSVE

-1081 RGGEAE
+1081 RGGDAE

-1158 RFVDMLERM
+1158 RFVDMLQRM

-1176 THNKLTMQV
+1176 THNKLTMQA

>member
-1 MLWTRFGTGTTTCDL
+1 
-16 CMNPVM
+16 
-22 FPPSP
+22 
-27 TRRFP
+27 
-32 ATRTMLKLESL
+32 MLKLESL

-82 WVLGEQSA
+82 WVLGEQSP

-101 IFNGSGR
+101 IFNGSGQ

-118 LTFLTDGS
+118 LTFLTDGG
-126 VESADD
+126 VEHAED

-208 SRKRLAGLKL
+208 NRKRLAGLKL

-225 LRLDDVISEVERRL
+225 LRLDDIISEVERSL
-239 RSLKRQASAARRH
+239 RSLKRQANAARRH
-252 RQQRDAYREL
+252 GERRNAYREL
-262 LDAVLLAR
+262 LDAVLQAR
-270 WVKLQGEL
+270 WAKLRDELDSLAAALGE
-278 EELGSVLGQEADR
+278 ESGH
-291 EAELLAGIA
+291 EAEHLAEIA
-300 RGNAELAECRQAID
+300 RANAELAECRETID
-314 ARTGEAVRSH
+314 ARTGEAVRSN
-324 ERQATLLATIEG
+324 ERQAALLATIEG
-336 RRELIKGAGATRAE
+336 RQELIKGAEATARE
-350 IAERLDAGAR
+350 IAERLQGGDRAADS
-360 GAETRRRELSTAE
+360 RRRELSSAE

-389 REEALAKVDEDRRR
+389 RQEALAKVQEDRQR
-403 IDKADTAIDHA
+403 IDEADTAIERA
-414 RGRHRD
+414 RRRHRD

-428 NVGIDELRS
+428 RAGTEELRS
-437 LLVAERIAGE
+437 RLVTQRIGNE
-447 KAVDRRDR
+447 KAVDRHDR
-455 AEETLERSREALRS
+455 AEATLERSRDALRS
-469 IDLDVKSVG
+469 IDNDARAVG
-478 AQVETLDVALTTET
+478 ARVEELETALATET
-492 QAAQRAAAAL
+492 EAAERAAEAL
-502 EASRNRRQTAQT
+502 EASRDRRQTAQA
-514 ELETRRE
+514 ELETRRD

-528 RAAVLQE
+528 RAAVLHE
-535 LGRRDEELRAGIRD
+535 LGRRDEELQAGISA
-549 ALLELGLAAPR
+549 ALLDLGLPEPR
-560 FLGDEVNVPAGWE
+560 FLGDAVKVPAGWE

-584 NAILAPGDDD
+584 NAILVPSDED
-594 AVAVARALGGFD
+594 AVAIARALSGFD
-606 HQVTLLRPVDPPQPL
+606 RQVTLLRPADARAPR
-621 PELGDPEIVGDV
+621 PELDDPEIVSDV
-633 WTALGLPAD
+633 SRALDLPPELD
-642 LHASLQPGWL
+642 GSLRPGYLAS
-652 VRSPEAAERLA
+652 SPEAAERLA
-663 VDNPG
+663 ADNPG
-668 AAFLCRDRLW
+668 VAFLCRDRLW

-696 GRQRELDDLVH
+696 GRQRELDDLG
-707 RTGELE
+707 RRIDDLDD
-713 ERCTTLGR
+713 RCATLGR
-721 DIDSADGSVRDAALE
+721 EIDAAAGSVRDAAME
-736 GRRIEQAAAGLREQL
+736 GQRIERAASDLRERL
-751 AVAKARLQDITER
+751 AVARARLQDISER
-764 RAVQARES
+764 RAAQARES
-772 AAAETERDEL
+772 SEAEAEL
-782 IRGIAETES
+782 EDLLRVIAETAG
-791 RQARIQAD
+791 RQAQIQAD
-799 IEARETVHRSL
+799 IQARETVHRSL
-810 ERAVQ
+810 ERALE
-815 EAADA
+815 EAAAA

-848 SATERNE
+848 SATDRNE
-855 TERLEGRIATL
+855 TERLEHRIESL
-866 READEEWLVE
+866 RNADDSWLVE
-876 QERLRGRLVELEDA
+876 QERLRGRVVELEAA
-890 STRARQELDDALD
+890 SARARQELDDALA
-903 ERTSARDEATGAQEA
+903 ERTSARDEAAAARQA
-918 LEEERDRG
+918 LEDERNRG
-926 RKLDGRM
+926 RELEARTRRLD
-933 RDLGARRDE
+933 ARRDE
-942 LRDRIEELR
+942 LRDRVEDLR
-951 VRQAGLR
+951 VRQAGLQ
-958 QDAEHLEREYR
+958 QDAEHLEQNYR
-969 EEFRRELAAQ
+969 GEFGRELANR
-979 EARETPASPGG
+979 EAPAARGD
-990 EASDLETMT
+990 EASDLEAMT

-1014 VNVLAADE
+1014 VNVLAAEE

-1029 HTFLAGQR
+1029 HTFLVGQR

-1051 RDIDRTSSERFVATF
+1051 RDIDRTSSERFVAAF
-1066 SEVNENFGRTFTELF
+1066 NEVNENFGHTFTELF
-1081 RGGEAE
+1081 RGGDAE

-1092 EEDPL
+1092 EDDPL

-1158 RFVDMLERM
+1158 RFVDMLQRM
-1167 SAETQFLVI
+1167 SEETQFLVI
-1176 THNKLTMQV
+1176 THNKLTMQA

-1212 ERQLATA
+1212 EQQLATA

>member
-1 MLWTRFGTGTTTCDL
+1 
-16 CMNPVM
+16 
-22 FPPSP
+22 
-27 TRRFP
+27 
-32 ATRTMLKLESL
+32 MLKLESL

-82 WVLGEQSA
+82 WVLGEQSP

-101 IFNGSGR
+101 IFNGSGQ

-118 LTFLTDGS
+118 LTFLSDGS
-126 VESADD
+126 VENAED

-208 SRKRLAGLKL
+208 NRKRLASLKL

-225 LRLDDVISEVERRL
+225 LRLDDIISEVERSL
-239 RSLKRQASAARRH
+239 RSLKRQANAARRH
-252 RQQRDAYREL
+252 RERRDAYREL
-262 LDAVLLAR
+262 LDAVLLLRWAR
-270 WVKLQGEL
+270 LQGEL
-278 EELGSVLGQEADR
+278 EELGSALGQKADR
-291 EAELLAGIA
+291 EAELLAEIA
-300 RGNAELAECRQAID
+300 RGNAKLAECRQAID
-314 ARTGEAVRSH
+314 ERTEEAVRSH

-336 RRELIKGAGATRAE
+336 RQELIKGARATRAE
-350 IAERLDAGAR
+350 ISERLEGGAR
-360 GAETRRRELSTAE
+360 SEETRRRELAAAE

-389 REEALAKVDEDRRR
+389 REEALAKVDDDRRR
-403 IDKADTAIDHA
+403 IDEADAAIDGA
-414 RGRHRD
+414 RRRHRD

-428 NVGIDELRS
+428 RLGVDELRS
-437 LLVAERIAGE
+437 RLVAERIVNE
-447 KAVDRRDR
+447 KAIDRRDR
-455 AEETLERSREALRS
+455 AETTLERSRDALRA
-469 IDLDVKSVG
+469 IDLDVKGVG
-478 AQVETLDVALTTET
+478 AKVETLEVALTAET
-492 QAAQRAAAAL
+492 QAAQRAAATL
-502 EASRNRRQTAQT
+502 EASRNRRQGAQV
-514 ELETRRE
+514 ELEARRE

-528 RAAVLQE
+528 RTAVLRE

-549 ALLELGLAAPR
+549 ALLDLGLSEPR
-560 FLGDEVNVPAGWE
+560 FLSDEVNVPAGWE

-584 NAILAPGDDD
+584 NAILAPSDED
-594 AVAVARALGGFD
+594 AVTIARALTGFD
-606 HQVTLLRPVDPPQPL
+606 HQVTLLRPVEARKPRPGL
-621 PELGDPEIVGDV
+621 TELAELAELDDPEIVGDL
-633 WTALGLPAD
+633 WTALGLPED
-642 LHASLQPGWL
+642 LRASLRPGCL
-652 VRSPEAAERLA
+652 VSSPEAAERLA
-663 VDNPG
+663 ADNPDI
-668 AAFLCRDRLW
+668 AFLCRDRLW

-696 GRQRELDDLVH
+696 GRQRELADLVR

-713 ERCTTLGR
+713 ERCTTLSGE
-721 DIDSADGSVRDAALE
+721 IDEAAGSVRDAALE
-736 GRRIEQAAAGLREQL
+736 GQRIEQAAAELREQL

-764 RAVQARES
+764 RAAQVREN

-782 IRGIAETES
+782 IGRIAETES

-799 IEARETVHRSL
+799 IEAHETVHRSL

-815 EAADA
+815 EAAAA

-855 TERLEGRIATL
+855 TERVERRIASL
-866 READEEWLVE
+866 READEEWLAE

-890 STRARQELDDALD
+890 STRARQELDDALA

-918 LEEERDRG
+918 LEEERNRG
-926 RKLDGRM
+926 RELEARM

-942 LRDRIEELR
+942 QRDRIEDLR

-958 QDAEHLEREYR
+958 QDAEHLEGDYR

-979 EARETPASPGG
+979 EAPPRPDG
-990 EASDLETMT
+990 EVPDLEAMT

-1022 YDEQQER
+1022 YDEQHER
-1029 HTFLAGQR
+1029 HTFLTGQR
-1037 ADVASSVE
+1037 TDVASSVE

-1051 RDIDRTSSERFVATF
+1051 RDIDRTSSERFVAAF

-1081 RGGEAE
+1081 RGGDAE

-1158 RFVDMLERM
+1158 RFVDMLQRM
-1167 SAETQFLVI
+1167 SADTQFLVI
-1176 THNKLTMQV
+1176 THNKLTMQA

>member
-1 MLWTRFGTGTTTCDL
+1 
-16 CMNPVM
+16 
-22 FPPSP
+22 
-27 TRRFP
+27 
-32 ATRTMLKLESL
+32 MLKLESL

-101 IFNGSGR
+101 IFNGSGQ

-126 VESADD
+126 VENAED

-208 SRKRLAGLKL
+208 NRKRLASLKL

-225 LRLDDVISEVERRL
+225 LRLDDIISEVERRL
-239 RSLKRQASAARRH
+239 RSLKRQANAARRH
-252 RQQRDAYREL
+252 RERRDAYREL

-270 WVKLQGEL
+270 WVNLQGEL
-278 EELGSVLGQEADR
+278 EELGSALGQETDR

-300 RGNAELAECRQAID
+300 RGSAELAECRQAID
-314 ARTGEAVRSH
+314 ARTEEAVRSH

-336 RRELIKGAGATRAE
+336 RQELIKGARATRAE
-350 IAERLDAGAR
+350 IAERLEAGVR
-360 GAETRRRELSTAE
+360 GAETRRRELSTTE
-373 EALAVLAGRRQ
+373 EALAELAGRRQ

-389 REEALAKVDEDRRR
+389 RDEALAKVHEDRRR
-403 IDKADTAIDHA
+403 IDEADSAIESA
-414 RGRHRD
+414 RRRHRD
-420 LLEEQAAS
+420 LLEEQAS
-428 NVGIDELRS
+428 SRVGIDELRS
-437 LLVAERIAGE
+437 RLVAERIASE

-455 AEETLERSREALRS
+455 AEKTLERSRDALRS
-469 IDLDVKSVG
+469 IDVDVKGVG
-478 AQVETLDVALTTET
+478 ANVEALEVALTTET
-492 QAAQRAAAAL
+492 RAAQRAEAAL
-502 EASRNRRQTAQT
+502 EASRNRRQTAQA

-528 RAAVLQE
+528 RAAVLRE
-535 LGRRDEELRAGIRD
+535 LGQRDEELRTGIRD
-549 ALLELGLAAPR
+549 ALLELGLAEPR
-560 FLGDEVNVPAGWE
+560 FLGDEVNVPPGWE

-584 NAILAPGDDD
+584 HAILAPGDED
-594 AVAVARALGGFD
+594 AVAIARALAGFD
-606 HQVTLLRPVDPPQPL
+606 HQVTLLRPADASKPL
-621 PELGDPEIVGDV
+621 PELTTRAEPDDPEIVGDV
-633 WTALGLPAD
+633 WAALGLPEE
-642 LHASLQPGWL
+642 LRASLQPGWL
-652 VRSPEAAERLA
+652 VGSPEAAERLA
-663 VDNPG
+663 ADNPG
-668 AAFLCRDRLW
+668 VAFLCRDRLW

-696 GRQRELDDLVH
+696 GRQRELDDLVG
-707 RTGELE
+707 RGVELE
-713 ERCTTLGR
+713 ERCTTLSR
-721 DIDSADGSVRDAALE
+721 EIDAAAESVRDAALE

-764 RAVQARES
+764 RTVQAGES
-772 AAAETERDEL
+772 AAAEAERDEL
-782 IRGIAETES
+782 TRGIAEMES
-791 RQARIQAD
+791 RQARSQSD
-799 IEARETVHRSL
+799 IDARETVHRSL
-810 ERAVQ
+810 KRAVQ
-815 EAADA
+815 EAAAA
-820 VERAREEREERVTA
+820 VELAREEREERVTA

-866 READEEWLVE
+866 RETDEEWLVE

-890 STRARQELDDALD
+890 STQAKQERDDALA
-903 ERTSARDEATGAQEA
+903 EQTSARDEATGAQEA
-918 LEEERDRG
+918 LEAERDRG
-926 RKLDGRM
+926 RKLDARM

-979 EARETPASPGG
+979 EMPASPEGDG
-990 EASDLETMT
+990 SDLETMT
-999 EELERRRTLLERMGP
+999 EELEHRRTLLERMGP

-1029 HTFLAGQR
+1029 HTFLTGQR

-1081 RGGEAE
+1081 RGGDAE

-1092 EEDPL
+1092 EDDPL

-1167 SAETQFLVI
+1167 SQETQFLVI

>member
-1 MLWTRFGTGTTTCDL
+1 
-16 CMNPVM
+16 
-22 FPPSP
+22 
-27 TRRFP
+27 
-32 ATRTMLKLESL
+32 MLKLESL

-101 IFNGSGR
+101 IFNGSGQ

-126 VESADD
+126 VENPED

-208 SRKRLAGLKL
+208 NRKRLASLKL

-225 LRLDDVISEVERRL
+225 LRLDDIISEVERRL
-239 RSLKRQASAARRH
+239 RSLKRQANAARRH
-252 RQQRDAYREL
+252 RERRDAYREL

-278 EELGSVLGQEADR
+278 EDLGSALGHEADR
-291 EAELLAGIA
+291 EAELLAEIA
-300 RGNAELAECRQAID
+300 RNNAALAECRQAID
-314 ARTGEAVRSH
+314 ARTEEAVSSH

-336 RRELIKGAGATRAE
+336 RQELIKGSRATRAE
-350 IAERLDAGAR
+350 IAERLEAGAR
-360 GAETRRRELSTAE
+360 GAKTRRRELSTAE

-389 REEALAKVDEDRRR
+389 REEALAKVHEDRRR
-403 IDKADTAIDHA
+403 IDEADTAIEDA
-414 RGRHRD
+414 RRRHRD

-428 NVGIDELRS
+428 RVGIDELRS
-437 LLVAERIAGE
+437 SLVAERIASE

-455 AEETLERSREALRS
+455 AEETLQRSQEALRS
-469 IDLDVKSVG
+469 IDGDVRGVG
-478 AQVETLDVALTTET
+478 AKVGTLDVALATET

-514 ELETRRE
+514 ELETHRE

-528 RAAVLQE
+528 RAAVLRE

-549 ALLELGLAAPR
+549 ALVELGLAEPR

-584 NAILAPGDDD
+584 NAILAPGDED
-594 AVAVARALGGFD
+594 AVAIARALAGFD
-606 HQVTLLRPVDPPQPL
+606 HRVTLLRPADSTKPR
-621 PELGDPEIVGDV
+621 PEFTALGELDDPEIVGDV
-633 WTALGLPAD
+633 WAALGLPEE
-642 LHASLQPGWL
+642 LRASLQRGCL
-652 VRSPEAAERLA
+652 VESPEAAERLA
-663 VDNPG
+663 TDNPG
-668 AAFLCRDRLW
+668 VAFLCRDRLW

-684 TVRGEGAAPGAL
+684 TVRGKGAAPGAM
-696 GRQRELDDLVH
+696 GRQRELDDLVR
-707 RTGELE
+707 RTDELE
-713 ERCTTLGR
+713 ERCAALSR
-721 DIDSADGSVRDAALE
+721 DIDTATGSVRDAALE
-736 GRRIEQAAAGLREQL
+736 GRRIERAAAGLREQL

-764 RAVQARES
+764 RDVQARES

-791 RQARIQAD
+791 RQARIQTD

-810 ERAVQ
+810 EWAVQ
-815 EAADA
+815 EAAAA
-820 VERAREEREERVTA
+820 VERAREEREEHVTA

-855 TERLEGRIATL
+855 TERLEGRIAGL

-876 QERLRGRLVELEDA
+876 QEQLRGRLIELEDA
-890 STRARQELDDALD
+890 STRARRELDDALA
-903 ERTSARDEATGAQEA
+903 EQTSARDEATGAQEA
-918 LEEERDRG
+918 LEAERDRG
-926 RKLDGRM
+926 RKLDARM
-933 RDLGARRDE
+933 RDLGGRRDE

-969 EEFRRELAAQ
+969 EEFRRELAAR
-979 EARETPASPGG
+979 EAPATQDG
-990 EASDLETMT
+990 EPSDLETMT

-1081 RGGEAE
+1081 RGGDAE

>member
-1 MLWTRFGTGTTTCDL
+1 
-16 CMNPVM
+16 
-22 FPPSP
+22 
-27 TRRFP
+27 
-32 ATRTMLKLESL
+32 MLKLESL

-82 WVLGEQSA
+82 WVLGEQSP

-101 IFNGSGR
+101 IFNGSGQ

-126 VESADD
+126 VENDED

-208 SRKRLAGLKL
+208 NRKRLASLKL

-225 LRLDDVISEVERRL
+225 LRLDDIISEVERRL
-239 RSLKRQASAARRH
+239 RSLKRQASAARLHKKR
-252 RQQRDAYREL
+252 RDAYREL

-270 WVKLQGEL
+270 WAELQGEL
-278 EELGSVLGQEADR
+278 EELGSALAREADR
-291 EAELLAGIA
+291 EAELLAEIA
-300 RGNAELAECRQAID
+300 RGNAALAESRQAID
-314 ARTGEAVRSH
+314 ARTEEAVRSH

-336 RRELIKGAGATRAE
+336 RSELIKGAGATRAE
-350 IAERLDAGAR
+350 IAERLEAGAR
-360 GAETRRRELSTAE
+360 DAKTRRRELSTAE

-389 REEALAKVDEDRRR
+389 REEALAKVHEDRRR
-403 IDKADTAIDHA
+403 IDEADTAIEDA
-414 RGRHRD
+414 RRQHRD

-428 NVGIDELRS
+428 RVRIDELRS
-437 LLVAERIAGE
+437 SLVAERIVSE

-455 AEETLERSREALRS
+455 AEKTLVRSQEALRS
-469 IDLDVKSVG
+469 IDVDVKGV
-478 AQVETLDVALTTET
+478 AAKIETLDVALTTET
-492 QAAQRAAAAL
+492 HAAQQAAAAL
-502 EASRNRRQTAQT
+502 EASRDRRQAAQA

-528 RAAVLQE
+528 RAAVLRE

-549 ALLELGLAAPR
+549 ALIELELSEPR

-584 NAILAPGDDD
+584 NAILAPGDED
-594 AVAVARALGGFD
+594 AVAIARALAGFD
-606 HQVTLLRPVDPPQPL
+606 HQVTLLRPADSPQPF
-621 PELGDPEIVGDV
+621 PELGKLDDPDIVSDV
-633 WTALGLPAD
+633 WTAAGLPEE
-642 LHASLQPGWL
+642 LRTSLQPGWL
-652 VRSPEAAERLA
+652 VESPEAAERLA
-663 VDNPG
+663 ADNPLV
-668 AAFLCRDRLW
+668 AFLCRDRLW

-684 TVRGEGAAPGAL
+684 TVRGDGAAPGAL
-696 GRQRELDDLVH
+696 GRQRELDDLV
-707 RTGELE
+707 RRSNELE
-713 ERCTTLGR
+713 ERCAALSR
-721 DIDSADGSVRDAALE
+721 DIDAAAESVRDAALE
-736 GRRIEQAAAGLREQL
+736 GRRIEQAAAELREQL

-764 RAVQARES
+764 RTVQAREN

-791 RQARIQAD
+791 RQARIQAE

-815 EAADA
+815 DAAAA
-820 VERAREEREERVTA
+820 VERAREEREEHVTA

-855 TERLEGRIATL
+855 TERLEGRIASL
-866 READEEWLVE
+866 READEEWLAE
-876 QERLRGRLVELEDA
+876 QERLRGRLIELEDA
-890 STRARQELDDALD
+890 STQAKRERDDALA
-903 ERTSARDEATGAQEA
+903 EQTSARDEATGAREA
-918 LEEERDRG
+918 LETERDRG
-926 RKLDGRM
+926 RELDARM

-942 LRDRIEELR
+942 LRDRIEDLR
-951 VRQAGLR
+951 VRQASLR

-979 EARETPASPGG
+979 ETPASPGG

-999 EELERRRTLLERMGP
+999 EELEDRRTRLERMGP

-1051 RDIDRTSSERFVATF
+1051 RDIDRTSSERFVSTF

-1081 RGGEAE
+1081 RGGDAE

-1167 SAETQFLVI
+1167 SQETQFLVI

>member
-1 MLWTRFGTGTTTCDL
+1 
-16 CMNPVM
+16 
-22 FPPSP
+22 
-27 TRRFP
+27 
-32 ATRTMLKLESL
+32 MLKLESL

-101 IFNGSGR
+101 IFNGSGQ

-126 VESADD
+126 VENPED

-208 SRKRLAGLKL
+208 NRKRLASLKL

-225 LRLDDVISEVERRL
+225 LRLDDIISEVERRL
-239 RSLKRQASAARRH
+239 RSLKRQANAARRH
-252 RQQRDAYREL
+252 RERRDAYREL

-278 EELGSVLGQEADR
+278 EDLGSALGHEADR
-291 EAELLAGIA
+291 EAELLAEIA
-300 RGNAELAECRQAID
+300 RNNAALAECRQAID
-314 ARTGEAVRSH
+314 ARTEEAVSSH

-336 RRELIKGAGATRAE
+336 RKELIKGSRATRAE
-350 IAERLDAGAR
+350 IAERLEAGAR
-360 GAETRRRELSTAE
+360 GAKTRRRELSTAE

-389 REEALAKVDEDRRR
+389 REEALAKVHEDRRR
-403 IDKADTAIDHA
+403 IDEADTAIEDA
-414 RGRHRD
+414 RRRHRD

-428 NVGIDELRS
+428 RVGIDELRS
-437 LLVAERIAGE
+437 SLVAERIASE

-455 AEETLERSREALRS
+455 AEKTLQRSQEALRS
-469 IDLDVKSVG
+469 IDGDVRGVG
-478 AQVETLDVALTTET
+478 AKVGTLDVALATET

-502 EASRNRRQTAQT
+502 EASRNRRQTAQA
-514 ELETRRE
+514 ELETHRE

-528 RAAVLQE
+528 RAAVLRE

-549 ALLELGLAAPR
+549 ALVELGLAEPR

-584 NAILAPGDDD
+584 NAILAPGDEDT
-594 AVAVARALGGFD
+594 VAIARALAGFD
-606 HQVTLLRPVDPPQPL
+606 HRVTLLRPADSTKPR
-621 PELGDPEIVGDV
+621 PEFTALGELDDPEIVGDV
-633 WTALGLPAD
+633 WAALGLPEE
-642 LHASLQPGWL
+642 LRASLQRGCL
-652 VRSPEAAERLA
+652 VESPEAAERLA
-663 VDNPG
+663 TDNPG
-668 AAFLCRDRLW
+668 VAFLCRDRLW

-684 TVRGEGAAPGAL
+684 TVRGKGAAPGAM
-696 GRQRELDDLVH
+696 GRQRELDDLVR
-707 RTGELE
+707 RTDELE
-713 ERCTTLGR
+713 ERCAALSR
-721 DIDSADGSVRDAALE
+721 DIDTATGSVRDAALE

-764 RAVQARES
+764 RDVQARES

-791 RQARIQAD
+791 RQARIQTD

-815 EAADA
+815 EAAAA
-820 VERAREEREERVTA
+820 VERAREEREEHVTA

-855 TERLEGRIATL
+855 TERLEGRIAGL

-876 QERLRGRLVELEDA
+876 QEQLRGRLIELEDA
-890 STRARQELDDALD
+890 STRARRELDDALA

-918 LEEERDRG
+918 LEAERDRG
-926 RKLDGRM
+926 RKLDARM
-933 RDLGARRDE
+933 RDLGGRRDE

-969 EEFRRELAAQ
+969 EEFRRELT
-979 EARETPASPGG
+979 AREAPATQDG
-990 EASDLETMT
+990 EPSDLETMT

-1045 SLKRTI
+1045 RLKRTI

-1081 RGGEAE
+1081 RGGDAE

>member
-1 MLWTRFGTGTTTCDL
+1 
-16 CMNPVM
+16 
-22 FPPSP
+22 
-27 TRRFP
+27 
-32 ATRTMLKLESL
+32 MLKLESL

-82 WVLGEQSA
+82 WVLGEQSP

-101 IFNGSGR
+101 IFNGSGQ

-126 VESADD
+126 VENAED

-149 RLNDRVARLKD
+149 RLNGRVARLKD

-208 SRKRLAGLKL
+208 NRKRLASLKL

-225 LRLDDVISEVERRL
+225 LRLDDIISEVERSL
-239 RSLKRQASAARRH
+239 RSLKRQANAARRH
-252 RQQRDAYREL
+252 RERRDGYREL
-262 LDAVLLAR
+262 LDAVLVAR
-270 WVKLQGEL
+270 WAKLQGEL
-278 EELGSVLGQEADR
+278 EELESDLGQKADR
-291 EAELLAGIA
+291 EAELLAEIA
-300 RGNAELAECRQAID
+300 RGNAELADCRKAID
-314 ARTGEAVRSH
+314 ARTEEAVRSH
-324 ERQATLLATIEG
+324 ERQATLLATVEG
-336 RRELIKGAGATRAE
+336 RQELIKGARATRAE
-350 IAERLDAGAR
+350 IAERLEGSAR
-360 GAETRRRELSTAE
+360 SQETRRRELSAAE

-389 REEALAKVDEDRRR
+389 REEALAKVQEDRQR
-403 IDKADTAIDHA
+403 IDEADAAIERA
-414 RGRHRD
+414 RKRHRD

-428 NVGIDELRS
+428 RAGTEELRS
-437 LLVAERIAGE
+437 GLVTERIGNE

-455 AEETLERSREALRS
+455 AEATLERSRDALRS
-469 IDLDVKSVG
+469 IEVDVKAVG
-478 AQVETLDVALTTET
+478 AKVEKLDVALTTET
-492 QAAQRAAAAL
+492 EAAGRAAEAL
-502 EASRNRRQTAQT
+502 EASRNRRQEART
-514 ELETRRE
+514 ELETRRD
-521 ELVEAQK
+521 ELVEAEK
-528 RAAVLQE
+528 RAAVLHE
-535 LGRRDEELRAGIRD
+535 LGRGDEELRAGICA
-549 ALLELGLAAPR
+549 ALLELELPEPR
-560 FLGDEVNVPAGWE
+560 FLGDVVEVPAGWE

-584 NAILAPGDDD
+584 NAILAPSDED
-594 AVAVARALGGFD
+594 AVSIARALSGFD
-606 HQVTLLRPVDPPQPL
+606 HQVTLLRPADTRAPL
-621 PELGDPEIVGDV
+621 PELDDPEIVGEV
-633 WTALGLPAD
+633 STALGLSPD
-642 LHASLQPGWL
+642 LNGALRPGYL
-652 VRSPEAAERLA
+652 VSGPEAAERLA
-663 VDNPG
+663 ADNPG
-668 AAFLCRDRLW
+668 VAFLCRDRLW

-696 GRQRELDDLVH
+696 GRQRELDNLGRRID
-707 RTGELE
+707 ELE
-713 ERCTTLGR
+713 ERCATLSR
-721 DIDSADGSVRDAALE
+721 EIDDAAESGREAAME
-736 GRRIEQAAAGLREQL
+736 GQRIERAASNLREQL
-751 AVAKARLQDITER
+751 AVAKARLQDISER
-764 RAVQARES
+764 RTAQVRES
-772 AAAETERDEL
+772 TEAEAEL
-782 IRGIAETES
+782 EDLLRTIAETAS

-799 IEARETVHRSL
+799 IQARETVHRSL
-810 ERAVQ
+810 ERAVE
-815 EAADA
+815 EAAAA

-834 GAGRQGQLELIEER
+834 GAGRQGQLELIDER
-848 SATERNE
+848 SATDRNE
-855 TERLEGRIATL
+855 TERLEQQIESL
-866 READEEWLVE
+866 RRADEAWLAE
-876 QERLRGRLVELEDA
+876 KERLRGRVVELEAA
-890 STRARQELDDALD
+890 SARARQELDDALA
-903 ERTSARDEATGAQEA
+903 ERTSARDEAAGAQQA
-918 LEEERDRG
+918 LEEERGRG
-926 RKLDGRM
+926 RELEART

-942 LRDRIEELR
+942 QRDRIEDLR

-958 QDAEHLEREYR
+958 QNAEHLERDYR

-979 EARETPASPGG
+979 AAPSDG
-990 EASDLETMT
+990 EAPDLETMT

-1029 HTFLAGQR
+1029 HTFLTGQR

-1051 RDIDRTSSERFVATF
+1051 RDIDRTSSERFVAAF
-1066 SEVNENFGRTFTELF
+1066 NEVNENFGHTFTELF
-1081 RGGEAE
+1081 RGGDAE

-1158 RFVDMLERM
+1158 RFVDMLQRM

-1176 THNKLTMQV
+1176 THNKLTMQA

>member
-1 MLWTRFGTGTTTCDL
+1 
-16 CMNPVM
+16 
-22 FPPSP
+22 
-27 TRRFP
+27 
-32 ATRTMLKLESL
+32 MLKLESL

-101 IFNGSGR
+101 IFNGSGQ

-118 LTFLTDGS
+118 LTFLADGG
-126 VESADD
+126 VENAED

-149 RLNDRVARLKD
+149 RLNDRATRLKD
-160 IRDILMDTGLGI
+160 IRDLLMDTGLGI

-208 SRKRLAGLKL
+208 NRKRLAGLKL

-225 LRLDDVISEVERRL
+225 LRLDDIISEVERSL
-239 RSLKRQASAARRH
+239 RSLKRQATAARRH
-252 RQQRDAYREL
+252 RERRQAYREL
-262 LDAVLLAR
+262 LDAVLRAR
-270 WVKLQGEL
+270 WARRRGEL
-278 EELGSVLGQEADR
+278 EEIGSALEREADR
-291 EAELLAGIA
+291 EAALLADIG
-300 RGNAELAECRQAID
+300 RGAAELAECRQAID
-314 ARTGEAVRSH
+314 ARTEEAVRSH

-336 RRELIKGAGATRAE
+336 RQELIKGGRATRAE
-350 IAERLDAGAR
+350 IAERLEAGGR

-373 EALAVLAGRRQ
+373 EALAVLAGRRR

-389 REEALAKVDEDRRR
+389 REEALAKVHEDRRR
-403 IDKADTAIDHA
+403 IDEADGAIERA

-420 LLEEQAAS
+420 LLEEQAAA
-428 NVGIDELRS
+428 GAAIDELRGR
-437 LLVAERIAGE
+437 LVAERIANE

-455 AEETLERSREALRS
+455 AEKTLERSQEALRS
-469 IDLDVKSVG
+469 IDDDVRGVG
-478 AQVETLDVALTTET
+478 ARVETLDVALTSET
-492 QAAQRAAAAL
+492 RAARRAAEAL
-502 EASRNRRQTAQT
+502 EASRNRWETARA
-514 ELETRRE
+514 ELESRRQ

-528 RAAVLQE
+528 RAAVLRE
-535 LGRRDEELRAGIRD
+535 LGQRDEELRAGIRD
-549 ALLELGLAAPR
+549 ALLELELPAPR

-573 DSLDLFLGPLR
+573 DSLDVFLGPLR
-584 NAILAPGDDD
+584 HAVLVPGDED
-594 AVAVARALGGFD
+594 AVAIARALAGFD
-606 HQVTLLRPVDPPQPL
+606 RQVTLLRPAGPGPPAPDRAASGKL
-621 PELGDPEIVGDV
+621 DDPEIVGDA
-633 WTALGLPAD
+633 WTALGLPAE
-642 LHASLQPGWL
+642 LRGSLRPGWL
-652 VRSPEAAERLA
+652 ATSPEAAERLA
-663 VDNPG
+663 ADNPG
-668 AAFLCRDRLW
+668 VAFLCRERLW

-684 TVRGEGAAPGAL
+684 TVRGAAAAPGAL
-696 GRQRELDDLVH
+696 GRQRELDDLD
-707 RTGELE
+707 RRSEELE

-721 DIDSADGSVRDAALE
+721 EIDAAAESGRDAALE
-736 GRRIEQAAAGLREQL
+736 GRRIEQAAAELRERL
-751 AVAKARLQDITER
+751 AVAKARLQDLDER
-764 RAVQARES
+764 RAAQADES

-782 IRGIAETES
+782 IRGIEETES
-791 RQARIQAD
+791 RQARIRAD
-799 IEARETVHRSL
+799 MEARETVHRGL
-810 ERAVQ
+810 EQAVR
-815 EAADA
+815 EASAA

-855 TERLEGRIATL
+855 TERLEGRIASL
-866 READEEWLVE
+866 READGEWLAE
-876 QERLRGRLVELEDA
+876 QERLRGRLVELEEA
-890 STRARQELDDALD
+890 SNQARRELDEALA
-903 ERTSARDEATGAQEA
+903 ERTSAGDEATGAQEA
-918 LEEERDRG
+918 LATERDRG
-926 RKLDGRM
+926 RELDGRM
-933 RDLGARRDE
+933 RDLGAQREE
-942 LRDRIEELR
+942 LRERMEELR

-969 EEFRRELAAQ
+969 EEFRRELT
-979 EARETPASPGG
+979 AREAPAAPVD
-990 EASDLETMT
+990 EAPDLETMT
-999 EELERRRTLLERMGP
+999 EELERRRALLERMGP

-1029 HTFLAGQR
+1029 HAFLTGQR

-1051 RDIDRTSSERFVATF
+1051 RDIDRTSSERFVSTF
-1066 SEVNENFGRTFTELF
+1066 REVNESFGRTFTELF

-1092 EEDPL
+1092 EDDPL

-1167 SAETQFLVI
+1167 SKETQFLVI

>member
-1 MLWTRFGTGTTTCDL
+1 
-16 CMNPVM
+16 
-22 FPPSP
+22 
-27 TRRFP
+27 
-32 ATRTMLKLESL
+32 MLKLESL

-82 WVLGEQSA
+82 WVLGEQSP

-101 IFNGSGR
+101 IFNGSGQ

-126 VESADD
+126 VENAED

-208 SRKRLAGLKL
+208 NRKRLASLKL

-225 LRLDDVISEVERRL
+225 LRLDDIISEVERRL
-239 RSLKRQASAARRH
+239 RSLKRQANAARRH
-252 RQQRDAYREL
+252 RERRETYREL

-270 WVKLQGEL
+270 WAKLKGEL
-278 EELGSVLGQEADR
+278 EELGSALGQEADR
-291 EAELLAGIA
+291 EAELLAEIA
-300 RGNAELAECRQAID
+300 RGNAALAECRHAID
-314 ARTGEAVRSH
+314 ARTEEAVRSH

-336 RRELIKGAGATRAE
+336 RSELIKGAGATRAE
-350 IAERLDAGAR
+350 IAERLQAGAR
-360 GAETRRRELSTAE
+360 DAETRHRELSTAE

-389 REEALAKVDEDRRR
+389 REEALAKVHEDRRR
-403 IDKADTAIDHA
+403 IDEADTAIEDA
-414 RGRHRD
+414 RSRHRD

-428 NVGIDELRS
+428 RVGIDELRS
-437 LLVAERIAGE
+437 RLVAERIVSE

-455 AEETLERSREALRS
+455 AEKTLEQSQEALRS
-469 IDLDVKSVG
+469 IDVDVKGV
-478 AQVETLDVALTTET
+478 AAKVETLDVALTTET
-492 QAAQRAAAAL
+492 RAARRAAAAL
-502 EASRNRRQTAQT
+502 EASRDQRQTAQA

-528 RAAVLQE
+528 RAAVLRE

-549 ALLELGLAAPR
+549 ALIELELSEPR
-560 FLGDEVNVPAGWE
+560 FLGDEVDVPAGWE

-584 NAILAPGDDD
+584 NAILAPGDED
-594 AVAVARALGGFD
+594 AVAIARALTGFD
-606 HQVTLLRPVDPPQPL
+606 HQVTLLRPADPAKPL
-621 PELGDPEIVGDV
+621 PELGDPDIVGDV
-633 WTALGLPAD
+633 WTALGLPED
-642 LHASLQPGWL
+642 LRASLQPAWL
-652 VRSPEAAERLA
+652 VESPEAAERLA
-663 VDNPG
+663 ADNPG
-668 AAFLCRDRLW
+668 VAFLCRDRLW

-696 GRQRELDDLVH
+696 GRQRELDDLV
-707 RTGELE
+707 RRSVALE
-713 ERCTTLGR
+713 ERCTALSR
-721 DIDSADGSVRDAALE
+721 DIDAAAGSVRDAALE
-736 GRRIEQAAAGLREQL
+736 GRRIEQAAAVLREQL

-764 RAVQARES
+764 RAVQASES
-772 AAAETERDEL
+772 EAAEAEREEL
-782 IRGIAETES
+782 TRGIAETES
-791 RQARIQAD
+791 RQAQIRAD

-815 EAADA
+815 EAAAA
-820 VERAREEREERVTA
+820 VERAREEREEHVTA

-855 TERLEGRIATL
+855 TERLEERIAGL
-866 READEEWLVE
+866 READEEWLAE

-890 STRARQELDDALD
+890 ATRARRELDDALA

-918 LEEERDRG
+918 LEAERG
-926 RKLDGRM
+926 RGRELDARM
-933 RDLGARRDE
+933 RDLGVQRDE

-951 VRQAGLR
+951 VRQAGQR

-979 EARETPASPGG
+979 EAPATPDG
-990 EASDLETMT
+990 EASDIETMT

-1066 SEVNENFGRTFTELF
+1066 SEVNESFGRTFTELF
-1081 RGGEAE
+1081 RGGDAE

-1092 EEDPL
+1092 EDDPL

-1137 KPSPFCI
+1137 KPSPFCF